1 MGDSSKSQT
10 SNWYNVLGIPKSAS
24 LSEICKA
31 YKSLVMKWHPDRN
44 PSNKTEAQAKFCSI
58 NEAYRALSLKKR
70 EEAILKDRG
79 GGEAIVHACNGERK
93 HKHKKKKSYDCEK
106 ANGLH
111 ISHPTLLSRTT
122 SRTSPLASPTV
133 TSRRNNVPPPPP
145 FGLHSL
151 STGDKP
157 TTPSTPEDLV
167 PFSKVASR
175 RCSTPIFFS
184 QSAARIKPP
193 PVQKKIECTLEE
205 LCLGCVK
212 KIKITRDAISYSG
225 LIVEEEEILTIQ
237 VQPGWKKGTKI
248 TFEGK
253 GDEKPGTLPADL
265 VFSVVEK
272 KHQLFQRD
280 GDDLELALEVPLVQA
295 LTGCTTPIP
304 LLGGGQMTV
313 SIDDI
318 IYPGYEK
325 NVPGQGMPI
334 SNQGRRGNLRLK
346 FLVEF
351 PAELSNDQR
360 VQIVNILEGCSSSF
374 D

>member
-31 YKSLVMKWHPDRN
+31 YKSLVKKWHPDRN
-44 PSNKTEAQAKFCSI
+44 PSNKIEAQAKFCSI

-70 EEAILKDRG
+70 EEDILKNRG
-79 GGEAIVHACNGERK
+79 GGGEGNANPSNGER
-93 HKHKKKKSYDCEK
+93 D
-106 ANGLH
+106 A
-111 ISHPTLLSRTT
+111 
-122 SRTSPLASPTV
+122 
-133 TSRRNNVPPPPP
+133 
-145 FGLHSL
+145 
-151 STGDKP
+151 P

-193 PVQKKIECTLEE
+193 PVQKKIACTLEE

-212 KIKITRDAISYSG
+212 NIKITRDAIYSG
-225 LIVEEEEILTIQ
+225 LIVEEEELLTIH
-237 VQPGWKKGTKI
+237 VQPGWKKGTEI

-272 KHQLFQRD
+272 KHPLFRRD

-295 LTGCTTPIP
+295 LSGCTTPIP

-325 NVPGQGMPI
+325 KVPGQGMPI
-334 SNQGRRGNLRLK
+334 SKQGNRGNLRLK
-346 FLVEF
+346 FLVGF

>member
-31 YKSLVMKWHPDRN
+31 YKSLVKKWHPDRN
-44 PSNKTEAQAKFCSI
+44 PSNKIEAEAKFRSI

-70 EEAILKDRG
+70 EEDILKKGG
-79 GGEAIVHACNGERK
+79 GGEGNGHPSNGERK
-93 HKHKKKKSYDCEK
+93 PKHKKKKSHDCDK
-106 ANGLH
+106 ANGFQ

-122 SRTSPLASPTV
+122 SRTSPLTSPTLS
-133 TSRRNNVPPPPP
+133 SRRNNIPPAPP
-145 FGLHSL
+145 FGLYPL
-151 STGDKP
+151 FVGDTP
-157 TTPSTPEDLV
+157 TAPSTPEDLV

-184 QSAARIKPP
+184 QSAARVKPP

-212 KIKITRDAISYSG
+212 NIKITRDAISSSG

-272 KHQLFQRD
+272 KHPLFRRD
-280 GDDLELALEVPLVQA
+280 GDDLELGLEVPLVQA
-295 LTGCTTPIP
+295 LSGCTTPIP

-334 SNQGRRGNLRLK
+334 SKQGNRGNLRLK

>member
-79 GGEAIVHACNGERK
+79 GGEAIVHACNGER
-93 HKHKKKKSYDCEK
+93 
-106 ANGLH
+106 
-111 ISHPTLLSRTT
+111 
-122 SRTSPLASPTV
+122 
-133 TSRRNNVPPPPP
+133 
-145 FGLHSL
+145 
-151 STGDKP
+151 DKP